1 MVYDIPNRILRVLVA
16 RKDLDSNELL
26 SAYLDTSEYRPRSRG
41 VLQVVRTGNARECL
55 NQQPMDQDTTENV
68 ELAAISSDESVVEI
82 LTAGPK
88 VNMCRFTIDDFV
100 LEYGT
105 DQRFFIGTIQGALDD
120 PIVFYVSTTDP
131 SNLFVEKY
139 STETVLA
146 KIGYYGP
153 IHDVLAI
160 LTHFVVMVN
169 SKIFVYR
176 LDGLSLLHEINNVEL
191 HSSAAFA
198 LAVNNHFAYCE
209 QNSAGYV
216 TSYHPD
222 KMDTGEYA
230 AGNCI

>member
-88 VNMCRFTIDDFV
+88 VNMCRFTID
-100 LEYGT
+100 
-105 DQRFFIGTIQGALDD
+105 GALDD